1 VNRDGRSDEGIRREE
16 VSDVIATDERNEE
29 GGKSEIMTALSPAR
43 SRFHRAT
50 SLRDPFL

>member
-1 VNRDGRSDEGIRREE
+1 
-16 VSDVIATDERNEE
+16 VSDVIATDERSGE

-43 SRFHRAT
+43 PRFHRAT